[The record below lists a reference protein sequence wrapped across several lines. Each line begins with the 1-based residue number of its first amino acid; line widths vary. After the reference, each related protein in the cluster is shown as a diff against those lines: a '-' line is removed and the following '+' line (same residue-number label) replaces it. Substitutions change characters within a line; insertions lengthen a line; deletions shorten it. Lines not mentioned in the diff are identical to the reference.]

1 MQKIKKG
8 DKVEIIAGKD
18 KGQQGIV
25 LRMINKQD
33 RLVVESLNLVKK
45 HRKAQQQG
53 QQAVQAGIIEKE
65 APLHISNVMLVCP
78 QCGAS
83 TRVGFHDNAEGRQ
96 VRVCKKCKQDI
107 E

>member
-18 KGQQGIV
+18 KGQQGNV
-25 LRMINKQD
+25 LRMINKED
-33 RLVVESLNLVKK
+33 RVVVEAINLVKK

-65 APLHISNVMLVCP
+65 APLHISNVMLVCT
-78 QCGAS
+78 QCGAP
-83 TRVGFHDNAEGRQ
+83 TRVGFHENAEGRR
-96 VRVCKKCKQDI
+96 VRVCKKCNQDI
-107 E
+107 D

>member
-18 KGQQGIV
+18 KGQQGNV
-25 LRMINKQD
+25 LRMIKKEE
-33 RLVVESLNLVKK
+33 RLVVEAHNLVKK

-65 APLHISNVMLVCP
+65 APLHISNVMLVCT
-78 QCGAS
+78 QCGQP
-83 TRVGFHDNAEGRQ
+83 TRVGFHENAQGRR
-96 VRVCKKCKQDI
+96 VRVCKKCNQDI
-107 E
+107 D